1 MQEMVMERSPASAL
15 LQVELGNLLFERNH
29 LEEALNNL
37 QEALA
42 VANPW
47 RITEALIPGY
57 TGLARLRAAQ
67 GYWEVAFA
75 ALDELAVVGENHPRL
90 VKPVVEAYRA
100 RLWAAQGD
108 VDAARGWMETV
119 GLDAGGEIE
128 AYREDEYLILARVL
142 IAQGEAEK
150 AAGLLSRLLEGA
162 EESEKLGKA
171 IEILIL
177 QGLALQSR
185 DEREQALTTLGKALE
200 LAESENYIRIFV
212 DEGIPM
218 KTLLARMKVEDEKMK
233 KYVRKLL
240 AAFKDN
246 EFYPSST
253 SHQPLIEPLSERE
266 IEVLQFIAEGLSNPE
281 IASRLYLSPNTVKVH
296 SRNIYSKLG
305 VHNRMQAAAR
315 ARALGILPS
324 T

>member
-1 MQEMVMERSPASAL
+1 MSSYAS
-15 LQVELGNLLFERNH
+15 
-29 LEEALNNL
+29 
-37 QEALA
+37 
-42 VANPW
+42 
-47 RITEALIPGY
+47 
-57 TGLARLRAAQ
+57 
-67 GYWEVAFA
+67 
-75 ALDELAVVGENHPRL
+75 
-90 VKPVVEAYRA
+90 
-100 RLWAAQGD
+100 
-108 VDAARGWMETV
+108 
-119 GLDAGGEIE
+119 
-128 AYREDEYLILARVL
+128 
-142 IAQGEAEK
+142 
-150 AAGLLSRLLEGA
+150 
-162 EESEKLGKA
+162 EESEKLGKV

-177 QGLALQSR
+177 QGLVLQSR

-218 KTLLARMKVEDEKMK
+218 KALLARMKVEDEKMK
-233 KYVRKLL
+233 EYVRKLL

-253 SHQPLIEPLSERE
+253 SLQPLIEPLSERE

-305 VHNRMQAAAR
+305 VHNRMQAVAR

>member
-1 MQEMVMERSPASAL
+1 MVEERSPASAL

-29 LEEALNNL
+29 LEEALSNL

-75 ALDELAVVGENHPRL
+75 ALDELAVVGENHPQM

-100 RLWAAQGD
+100 RLWAAQGS

-119 GLDAGGEIE
+119 GLDAGGEME

-150 AAGLLSRLLEGA
+150 AAGLLSRLLERA
-162 EESEKLGKA
+162 EESEKLGKV

-177 QGLALQSR
+177 QGLVLQSR
-185 DEREQALTTLGKALE
+185 DEREQALTALGKALE

-218 KTLLARMKVEDEKMK
+218 KALLARMKVEDEKMK
-233 KYVRKLL
+233 EYVRKLL
-240 AAFKDN
+240 AAFRDN

-253 SHQPLIEPLSERE
+253 SLQPLIERLSERE
-266 IEVLQFIAEGLSNPE
+266 IEVLQLIAEGLTNPE
-281 IASRLYLSPNTVKVH
+281 IASRLYLSLNTVKVH
-296 SRNIYSKLG
+296 TRNIYGKLG
-305 VHNRMQAAAR
+305 VHNRTLAVTR